1 MRTYNVCQHTRHLRR
16 CVFFLTHTSL
26 APSQLDVQR
35 LTCMRGGRALFA
47 QVSFQLQRG
56 QALHLE
62 GDNGVGKTSLLRIV
76 CGLSPADEGQV
87 HWHSDSCPDFR
98 SALFYL
104 GHALSLKEE
113 LSALENLLSD
123 AAMAGRSL
131 SEAQAMQAL
140 AHMGLR
146 GREHLPLR
154 VMSQGQKRRTALARL
169 LASRA
174 ELWVLDEPFVA
185 LDAPA
190 VNALRTL
197 LADHVAQG
205 GMVLFT
211 SHQAVSLVSSQGQE
225 VPLLRHRLQVPERAA
240 QPLQREVA

>member
-1 MRTYNVCQHTRHLRR
+1 
-16 CVFFLTHTSL
+16 
-26 APSQLDVQR
+26 
-35 LTCMRGGRALFA
+35 LFSE
-47 QVSFQLQRG
+47 VSFQLQSG

-76 CGLSPADEGQV
+76 CGLSPADAGQV
-87 HWHSDSCPDFR
+87 TWQSTHVPNFR

-113 LSALENLLSD
+113 LSALENLQSD
-123 AAMAGRSL
+123 AAMAGRAL
-131 SEAQAMQAL
+131 STTQALQAL

-174 ELWVLDEPFVA
+174 VLWVLDEPFVA
-185 LDAPA
+185 LDALA
-190 VNALRTL
+190 VDALRVL
-197 LADHVAQG
+197 LADHVSQG

-211 SHQAVSLVSSQGQE
+211 SHQTVALTSSTGQE
-225 VPLLRHRLQVPERAA
+225 VPVLRHRLQVPQRMARALA
-240 QPLQREVA
+240 